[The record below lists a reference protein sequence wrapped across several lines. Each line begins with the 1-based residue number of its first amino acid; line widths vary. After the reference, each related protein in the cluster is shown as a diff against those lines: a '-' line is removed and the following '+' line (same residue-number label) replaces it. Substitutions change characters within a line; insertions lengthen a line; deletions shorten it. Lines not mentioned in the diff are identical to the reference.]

1 MAGNKSFALR
11 AASRFDSSDEKEISQ
26 LTHMSSSLTPLLRAD
41 ELLCTMTIEEK
52 AFQLSSIW
60 SLALFGPE
68 GLIESQLEE
77 LLGMGIGHI
86 AILPSIGYKMP
97 SAVAGYVNRIQR
109 FLVERTRLGIPTIFH
124 CEALNGVLAPQF
136 TSFPTAIGLAATWN
150 PEGVRQM
157 ADLIRRQMLAIGQR
171 QALSPVM
178 DVARD
183 ARWGRVHETYGED
196 PYLCSAMS
204 VAFVRGLQGNDLRE
218 GVLATGKHFL
228 GYALTEGGMN
238 QTATQMGMR
247 ELYEVYARPFEAA
260 IHLAGLGSV
269 MNSYSEYDGVPVGG
283 SHAILTELLRER
295 MGFTGTVVSDYGTI
309 QRLVD
314 PQMVA
319 ADAHEAG
326 VLALTAGLDVE
337 LPSVFGYGSVL
348 AESVRQ
354 GLVSEQ
360 VLDEAVRRIL
370 RDKFALGLFDNP
382 YLPEDP
388 IVIDTLAHEG
398 GELAGALARQSITL
412 LQNKGDLLPLSRNLK
427 RIAIVGPHANSVGVA
442 FADYTYPATLA
453 AIRNMMMGQAE
464 DVMVGLG
471 AENFPPSATE
481 AIARELTPVLA
492 QDPDTWLRSEYG
504 AESLADA
511 VRRLVPQAEVTV
523 VAGTGLLDEQPS
535 DIPAAVEVARAA
547 DVVILALG
555 GRSGAFQKGIT
566 EGEGADTGDIELPN
580 CQVELVKAVAETGV
594 PAVGVVYTGRPM
606 AVTEIVDDL
615 LALLWGSYGGQAAGA
630 AMADVI
636 FGEATPGGK
645 LPYSIPRHSG
655 QVPVYYAAKN
665 GSGYRRTPGG
675 ADSGYLDMPS
685 TPLFAFGRGLSYT
698 SFAYADLTLGAE
710 QVPIDGSVTISVRVT
725 NTGERAGDEVV
736 QLYFHDRATGVTR
749 PYQELVGFKR
759 VHLEPSASTVVEFE
773 VQMSQ
778 LGYVGITGGFILEPG
793 PIEVWIGSASDDIR
807 ARGRFQV
814 VGDTIDLH
822 GRRSYLSTA
831 VERV

>member
-1 MAGNKSFALR
+1 MHHL
-11 AASRFDSSDEKEISQ
+11 
-26 LTHMSSSLTPLLRAD
+26 SSSLTPLQRAD
-41 ELLCTMTIEEK
+41 ELLHTMTIEEK
-52 AFQLSSIW
+52 AFQLSSI
-60 SLALFGPE
+60 LPQALFGSE
-68 GLIESQLEE
+68 GLVEEQLEKQ
-77 LLGMGIGHI
+77 LGLGIGHI
-86 AILPSIGYKMP
+86 STLSTLGYKTP

-109 FLVERTRLGIPTIFH
+109 FLVERTRLGIPAIFH
-124 CEALNGVLAPQF
+124 CEALNGVVAPQF

-157 ADLIRRQMLAIGQR
+157 TDLIRRQMRAIGHR

-196 PYLCSAMS
+196 PYLGSAMS
-204 VAFVRGLQGNDLRE
+204 VAFVGGLQGDDLRE

-228 GYALTEGGMN
+228 GYAVTQGGLN
-238 QTATQMGMR
+238 LAAFQMGMR
-247 ELYEVYARPFEAA
+247 EVYEVYARPFEAA

-269 MNSYSEYDGVPVGG
+269 MNAYSEYDGVPVGA

-295 MGFTGTVVSDYGTI
+295 MGFTGTVVSDFGTI
-309 QRLVD
+309 HSLIDRQL
-314 PQMVA
+314 VA
-319 ADAHEAG
+319 ANAQEAG

-337 LPSVFGYGSVL
+337 LPSVVGYGSVL
-348 AESVRQ
+348 AEAVHK

-360 VLDEAVRRIL
+360 VLDESVRRVL
-370 RDKFALGLFDNP
+370 RDKFALGLFDHP

-398 GELAGALARQSITL
+398 LELAGALARQSITL
-412 LQNKGDLLPLSRNLK
+412 LQNKGDLLPLSRSLK
-427 RIAIVGPHANSVGVA
+427 RIAIVGPHADSVGEA

-453 AIRNMMMGQAE
+453 TLRDIMMGQG
-464 DVMVGLG
+464 VGLIMVGLDG
-471 AENFPPSATE
+471 ENLPASATE
-481 AIARELTPVLA
+481 ALAREVAPVLA

-504 AESLADA
+504 AESLAEA
-511 VRRLVPQAEVTV
+511 VRHLVPEAEVTV
-523 VAGTGLLDEQPS
+523 VAGTGLLDDQPR
-535 DIPAAVEVARAA
+535 DIPAAVEAARGAE
-547 DVVILALG
+547 VVILALG

-566 EGEGADTGDIELPN
+566 EGEGADTADIELPN
-580 CQVELVKAVAETGV
+580 CQVELVKAVAETGT

-606 AVTEIVDDL
+606 AVTRIVDDL
-615 LALLWGSYGGQAAGA
+615 PALLWGYYGGQAAGA

-636 FGEATPGGK
+636 FGKATPGGK

-665 GSGYRRTPGG
+665 GSGYRRTPAGR
-675 ADSGYLDMPS
+675 DSGYLDMPS

-698 SFAYADLTLGAE
+698 SFAYSDLTLGAE

-725 NTGERAGDEVV
+725 NTGSRVGDEVV

-778 LGYVGITGGFILEPG
+778 LGYVGISGGFMLEPG
-793 PIEVWIGSASDDIR
+793 PIEVWVGSASDDIR
-807 ARGRFQV
+807 VRGRFQV

-831 VERV
+831 VERA

>member
-1 MAGNKSFALR
+1 MH
-11 AASRFDSSDEKEISQ
+11 
-26 LTHMSSSLTPLLRAD
+26 HMSSSLTPLERAN
-41 ELLCTMTIEEK
+41 ELLRTMTIEEK
-52 AFQLSSIW
+52 AFQLSSIR
-60 SLALFGPE
+60 SLSLFGPE
-68 GLIESQLEE
+68 GLIEEQFEQ
-77 LLGMGIGHI
+77 LLGRGIGHI
-86 AILPSIGYKMP
+86 AALPSIGYKTP

-109 FLVERTRLGIPTIFH
+109 FLVERTRLGIPAIFH

-150 PEGVRQM
+150 PEGVEQM
-157 ADLIRRQMLAIGQR
+157 ADLIRRQMCSIGMR

-196 PYLCSAMS
+196 PYLSSAMS
-204 VAFVRGLQGNDLRE
+204 VAFVRGIQGDDLRE

-228 GYALTEGGMN
+228 GYAVTEGGLN
-238 QTATQMGMR
+238 QAATQMGMR

-269 MNSYSEYDGVPVGG
+269 MNSYSEYDGVPVGA
-283 SHAILTELLRER
+283 SKAILTELLRER
-295 MGFTGTVVSDYGTI
+295 MGFTGTVVSDYSAV
-309 QRLVD
+309 QMLVD
-314 PQMVA
+314 RQMVA
-319 ADAHEAG
+319 ADAHLAG

-337 LPSVFGYGSVL
+337 LPFAFGYGSVL

-354 GLVSEQ
+354 GLVAEQ
-360 VLDEAVRRIL
+360 ILDESVRRVL

-388 IVIDTLAHEG
+388 IVIDTLANAG

-427 RIAIVGPHANSVGVA
+427 RIAIVGPHADSVDAA
-442 FADYTYPATLA
+442 FADYTYPATLSTLRD
-453 AIRNMMMGQAE
+453 IMMGQG
-464 DVMVGLG
+464 VGMIMVGLDG
-471 AENFPPSATE
+471 ENLPASATE
-481 AIARELTPVLA
+481 ALAREVAPLLA

-511 VRRLVPQAEVTV
+511 VRHLVPDAEVTV
-523 VAGTGLLDEQPS
+523 VAGTGLRDDQPH
-535 DIPAAVEVARAA
+535 DIPEAVEAARAA
-547 DVVILALG
+547 EVVILALG
-555 GRSGAFQKGIT
+555 GRSGAFQQGIT
-566 EGEGADTGDIELPN
+566 EGEGADTADIELPT

-606 AVTEIVDDL
+606 AVTRIVDDL
-615 LALLWGSYGGQAAGA
+615 PALLWGYYGGQAAGA
-630 AMADVI
+630 AIAAVI
-636 FGEATPGGK
+636 FGETTPGGK
-645 LPYSIPRHSG
+645 LPYSVPRHSG
-655 QVPVYYAAKN
+655 QVPVYYAQKN
-665 GSGYRRTPGG
+665 GCGYRRTSEGD
-675 ADSGYLDMPS
+675 DSGYLDMPA

-698 SFAYADLTLGAE
+698 SFEYSDLTLGAG
-710 QVPIDGSVTISVRVT
+710 QAPIDGSVIISIRVT
-725 NTGERAGDEVV
+725 NTGEREGSEVV
-736 QLYFHDRATGVTR
+736 QLYCHDRATGVTR

-759 VHLEPSASTVVEFE
+759 VHLEPSASTVLEFE

-778 LGYVGITGGFILEPG
+778 LGYVGISGGFMLEPG
-793 PIEVWIGSASDDIR
+793 PIDVWVGSASDDIR
-807 ARGRFQV
+807 ARGRFQI

-831 VERV
+831 VERA